1 MLSEASGRPRDADVV
16 VYEVLAQNQAGL
28 EETQV
33 ATVVRLMILTQPS
46 RLPVTTKRMIQM

>member
-1 MLSEASGRPRDADVV
+1 MV
-16 VYEVLAQNQAGL
+16 VYEALAQNQAGL

-46 RLPVTTKRMIQM
+46 RLPITTKRMIQM